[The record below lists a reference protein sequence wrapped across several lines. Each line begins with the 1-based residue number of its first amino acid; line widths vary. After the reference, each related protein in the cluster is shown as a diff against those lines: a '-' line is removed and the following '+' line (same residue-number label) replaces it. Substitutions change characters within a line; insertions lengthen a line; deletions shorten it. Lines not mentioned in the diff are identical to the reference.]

1 MPFKKDTTFVSAAS
15 YMSYQFVCRLSLS
28 CLLLGCI
35 VSLMACKPPA
45 SPRPGRADAVE
56 RYELKGKVVAVDA
69 AKKRVTIAH
78 DAIPDYMDAMTMPFA
93 IRDEEMLGALSPG
106 DTVTGVL
113 IVENNVSWIS
123 VQSIVKS
130 PEPIPGATPGLEV
143 KKGDE
148 APDIELINQDGKK
161 TNLYA
166 KRGKFLLLT
175 FIYTR
180 CPLPDFCIL
189 MSENFGQISKVVASR
204 PDLRKNVHLLSLSL
218 DPAYD
223 KPEVLQAYG
232 KNYMS
237 RFTKTD
243 FTLWEF
249 ATGNDADIRRLAGFF
264 GLTYMQENNQIV
276 HSLRAV
282 FIDREGK
289 VAEVFK
295 DNEWKPEDAIKM
307 LEKLTGLSN

>member
-1 MPFKKDTTFVSAAS
+1 
-15 YMSYQFVCRLSLS
+15 MSYQFIRRLLPA

-35 VSLMACKPPA
+35 FSHLACKPPA
-45 SPRPGRADAVE
+45 SPRPGRTDAAE
-56 RYELKGKVVAVDA
+56 RYELKGKVVAVDV
-69 AKKRVTIAH
+69 AKKRVTITH
-78 DAIPDYMDAMTMPFA
+78 DAIPNYMDSMTMPFA
-93 IRDEEMLGALSPG
+93 IRDEEMLAALSPG

-113 IVENNVSWIS
+113 VVENNVSWIS

-148 APDIELINQDGKK
+148 VPDIELINQDGKK
-161 TNLYA
+161 TNLRA

-189 MSENFGQISKVVASR
+189 MSENFGQISKVIAGR
-204 PDLRKNVHLLSLSL
+204 PDLRKNVRLLSLSL

-276 HSLRAV
+276 HSLRTV

-289 VAEVFK
+289 VAQVLA
-295 DNEWKPEDAIKM
+295 DNEWTPAEAIKV
-307 LEKLTGLSN
+307 LETLTASTK